1 MPSERDSLPE
11 TELHISQDQKWRVAV
26 LAALRSDD
34 TTTLGDLYRLK
45 VQEIGSELATQKWLE
60 LVSAWDSSAVT
71 G

>member
-1 MPSERDSLPE
+1 MPSERDLLPE
-11 TELHISQDQKWRVAV
+11 TEPDFSQDQKWRAAV